1 MPRSRDGS
9 GGSAAGSQTPKSP
22 PARSSV
28 VHRRRNKVKSYH
40 FRGHTPGW
48 LLLAFGQFTFC
59 ASEMTLLAKFRPTI
73 IGSPENHFYGFLGEE
88 EQRRKRA
95 FGFTRIRVIRS
106 LRRRHRGENFVQ
118 PNSKK
123 WLCHFFDRLRQ
134 KGKPRRASPFDCFVR
149 RKEWKIESQ
158 RLFARRPVRAVAGQL
173 VNFLT
178 FC

>member
-1 MPRSRDGS
+1 MASLGLRPIHLLRLGNDTSHEILADNYWDPRK
-9 GGSAAGSQTPKSP
+9 P
-22 PARSSV
+22 
-28 VHRRRNKVKSYH
+28 
-40 FRGHTPGW
+40 
-48 LLLAFGQFTFC
+48 
-59 ASEMTLLAKFRPTI
+59 
-73 IGSPENHFYGFLGEE
+73 FYGFLGEE

-158 RLFARRPVRAVAGQL
+158 RLLARRPVRAAAGQL

-178 FC
+178 FCWNQLYHQIRKNTIPKFIICCISKKL